1 MPPAASRRLAL
12 SALLAWPLAA
22 RGATG
27 WDVLR
32 GGGVAALIRHARAPG
47 GGDPS
52 GFALGDCATQR
63 NLSPEGR
70 AQARQMGA
78 GFQAA
83 GVPVGR
89 VIASRWCRAM
99 ETARLAFGDAVEPEP
114 ILDSFFANRA
124 AGPARTAALR
134 ALIGEWESQP
144 GVLVCVTHQVNITAL
159 SGVFPAEGEVII
171 MGPSPQGLAV
181 AGRLRPG

>member
-1 MPPAASRRLAL
+1 MPSRRLAL
-12 SALLAWPLAA
+12 AAVLSWPLGARAA
-22 RGATG
+22 SG
-27 WDVLR
+27 WDALR

-47 GGDPS
+47 GGDPA

-63 NLSPEGR
+63 NLSAEGR

-78 GFQAA
+78 AFRAA
-83 GVPVGR
+83 DVPVGR

-99 ETARLAFGDAVEPEP
+99 ETARLAFGEVVEAEP
-114 ILDSFFANRA
+114 MLDSFFADRA

-134 ALIGEWESQP
+134 ALLGAWEGQP

-159 SGVFPAEGEVII
+159 SGVFPAEGEAVII
-171 MGPSPQGLAV
+171 GPSSQGLTV
-181 AGRLRPG
+181 LGRFRPG